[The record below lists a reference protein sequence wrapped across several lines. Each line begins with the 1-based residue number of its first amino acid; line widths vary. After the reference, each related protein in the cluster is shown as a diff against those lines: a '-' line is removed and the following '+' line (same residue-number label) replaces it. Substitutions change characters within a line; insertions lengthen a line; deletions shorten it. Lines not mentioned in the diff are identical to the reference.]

1 MSCIRVSGGLGNQL
15 FQLSLAVAISKAT
28 NKSVGLDTTSFRI
41 SKDHTIR
48 NLEIDHLK
56 DESFFFCDST
66 PFLTKFAKV
75 LLASRNYNRYLR
87 ITNTVNPRHA
97 ILGLPIQK
105 EQNINFD
112 TSIDIKRE
120 SYFDGSFV
128 TPEYWGTH
136 RDEVLRVVR
145 RIFNQNSGL
154 GRPFNDTE
162 LAIHIRR
169 GDYLSNKKARA
180 FHGICSMDYY
190 LEATEEML
198 RQFPQITK
206 IQIFSDEY
214 RFAEELKHLL
224 LPLNLEINLNSN
236 TGAVSVLA
244 EMSNSKYF
252 IGCNSTFSWW
262 ATALNENR
270 ISILPSQWFLDP
282 SRAITNNR
290 FFLPGVR
297 VLNTTLF

>member
-1 MSCIRVSGGLGNQL
+1 MFRYNTKGGFNVPYGGIAYNSKGLIKKYKYMRTREL
-15 FQLSLAVAISKAT
+15 ISYLKET
-28 NKSVGLDTTSFRI
+28 KIYNLDFIDFFNKGMPKKNDFIFLDPPYDTEF
-41 SKDHTIR
+41 
-48 NLEIDHLK
+48 
-56 DESFFFCDST
+56 ST
-66 PFLTKFAKV
+66 YAE
-75 LLASRNYNRYLR
+75 N
-87 ITNTVNPRHA
+87 
-97 ILGLPIQK
+97 
-105 EQNINFD
+105 
-112 TSIDIKRE
+112 
-120 SYFDGSFV
+120 
-128 TPEYWGTH
+128 
-136 RDEVLRVVR
+136 
-145 RIFNQNSGL
+145 IFNQNSSFV
-154 GRPFNDTE
+154 RPFNGAE
-162 LAIHIRR
+162 LAIHVRR

-190 LEATEEML
+190 LEATLEML

-224 LPLNLEINLNSN
+224 LHLNLEINLNSK

-270 ISILPSQWFLDP
+270 ITILPSQWFLDP